1 MATTKVTKRENYEAL
16 LELEE
21 VKANDELVAFI
32 KHEMELLAKKASR
45 KSDSKTKTQKE
56 NEEVLKPAVTRVLEN
71 AEEGLTATEI
81 AQTITEISVSVPRVS
96 AMLKK
101 LVADG
106 AVVREVVKGKPYFT
120 ISTIVDKE

>member
-1 MATTKVTKRENYEAL
+1 MTTTKVTKRENYESL
-16 LELEE
+16 LKIEE

-45 KSDSKTKTQKE
+45 KSNSKTKTQKE
-56 NEEVLKPAVTRVLEN
+56 NEEVLKPAVTRILEN
-71 AEEGLTATEI
+71 AEEGMTATEI
-81 AQTITEISVSVPRVS
+81 AQAITEISVSVPRVS

-106 AVVREVVKGKPYFT
+106 AVIREVVKGKPYFT
-120 ISTIVDKE
+120 IATDEE

>member
-81 AQTITEISVSVPRVS
+81 AQSITEISVSVPRVS

-120 ISTIVDKE
+120 ISAIIDNE

>member
-1 MATTKVTKRENYEAL
+1 MTTTKVTKRENYESL
-16 LELEE
+16 LKIEE

-45 KSDSKTKTQKE
+45 KSNSKTKTQKE
-56 NEEVLKPAVTRVLEN
+56 NEEVLKPAVTRILEN
-71 AEEGLTATEI
+71 TEEGMTATEI
-81 AQTITEISVSVPRVS
+81 AQAITEISVSVPRVS

-106 AVVREVVKGKPYFT
+106 AVIREVVKGKPYFT
-120 ISTIVDKE
+120 IATDEE

>member
-21 VKANDELVAFI
+21 VKANEELVAFI

-56 NEEVLKPAVTRVLEN
+56 NEEVLKPAVTRVLEK

-81 AQTITEISVSVPRVS
+81 AQAITEISVSVPRVS

-120 ISTIVDKE
+120 ISTIVDEE